1 MDKIARIKR
10 LVESS
15 LDTSFGGEIQIVSLV
30 ILPTQKYDEET
41 KEWIPDSHSIFLNLK
56 DKRNSENNPDYY
68 HFVSDHPSYKV
79 STLLEGLLGFECC
92 VDFV

>member
-1 MDKIARIKR
+1 MDKITRIKR

-15 LDTSFGGEIQIVSLV
+15 LDTSFGGDIHIVSLT

-41 KEWIPDSHSIFLNLK
+41 KEWVPDSHSIFLNLK
-56 DKRNSENNPDYY
+56 DKRNNGNNPDYY

-79 STLLEGLLGFECC
+79 STLLESLLGFECC
-92 VDFV
+92 VEFV